1 MEGGSCEMRGEV
13 QGNLP
18 SSQEMNH
25 SGQVSQHLI
34 TMGRLES
41 FCWMSG
47 MLQGVGAPPRASTWI
62 FPFSCQS
69 DAAGLLGRL
78 SRCCSGGS
86 SPPAGLR
93 GPQFVPLTVEPPTTS
108 GGGEICGLRPTG
120 RAAAWGRGKGTA
132 LGSIRSSALAVC
144 VLWVATELRARARHW
159 AQTPRAPR
167 GTWRRTGSCAE
178 RMCSMSAACK
188 DGRGAAAGAGAGR
201 ALASGRHRGWNPLC
215 RWETRRPQTAQVVSW
230 CSWR

>member
-1 MEGGSCEMRGEV
+1 
-13 QGNLP
+13 
-18 SSQEMNH
+18 
-25 SGQVSQHLI
+25 
-34 TMGRLES
+34 MGRLES

-47 MLQGVGAPPRASTWI
+47 DASRSGGATKAEQAREYSPSAARVMQRDCWAD
-62 FPFSCQS
+62 CLVA
-69 DAAGLLGRL
+69 AAGGVRRRRGWEGHSS
-78 SRCCSGGS
+78 SRSPS
-86 SPPAGLR
+86 SHRRHRVVVKFVACARRAEPLR
-93 GPQFVPLTVEPPTTS
+93 GAGQ
-108 GGGEICGLRPTG
+108 R
-120 RAAAWGRGKGTA
+120 TA
-132 LGSIRSSALAVC
+132 LGSIRSSAQAVC

-159 AQTPRAPR
+159 AQMPRAPR